1 MNQDYGTPIPPI
13 EEYPAQPVKKKNTTL
28 IIIIVVLVVLCCCCV
43 VFGGGGGWWLYNYG
57 DQFIEGVNAL
67 PQIVAV
73 L

>member
-13 EEYPAQPVKKKNTTL
+13 EEYPAQPEKKRNTTL
-28 IIIIVVLVVLCCCCV
+28 IIIIVALVVLCCCCV
-43 VFGGGGGWWLYNYG
+43 LISLFGGLWLWNNG

-67 PQIVAV
+67 PQIAAA